1 MYTKLELLRA
11 KLVKLSEGQGCSQ
24 TYRRTLLKL
33 LHKALPF
40 DAACCTT
47 VDPESLLSTG
57 SVTDEE
63 VELMHDGLFESDYLR
78 ADYIP
83 YHQLVKAVD
92 PTASL
97 SAATEGKLTRSA
109 RFRNVLSPAGFT
121 DELRAALMYK
131 GACWGY
137 LTLYRRFGQPL
148 FTEEER
154 VFLSSLVPVIALRL
168 RQSSFAMPEKVE
180 TEPETEIGI
189 LVLDERLRILSING
203 IAERWLARLREWEN
217 IERVTLPR
225 PVRTS
230 CFRALSPSPVAL
242 SPSPVASSPAKSC
255 VHLPGYPYLAI
266 RASQLTGPADSTQLA
281 VTFEPAG
288 PADTLRFMAEA
299 CELSAREKQI
309 LHALIKGMSTKA
321 LAQSLHISAYTVQ
334 DHIKSIFLKTG
345 VTSRGEL
352 IWRLFSRF
360 GAG

>member
-1 MYTKLELLRA
+1 MNIGGKN
-11 KLVKLSEGQGCSQ
+11 
-24 TYRRTLLKL
+24 
-33 LHKALPF
+33 
-40 DAACCTT
+40 
-47 VDPESLLSTG
+47 
-57 SVTDEE
+57 
-63 VELMHDGLFESDYLR
+63 LR

-203 IAERWLARLREWEN
+203 TAERWLARLREWEN
-217 IERVTLPR
+217 IER
-225 PVRTS
+225 
-230 CFRALSPSPVAL
+230 
-242 SPSPVASSPAKSC
+242 
-255 VHLPGYPYLAI
+255 
-266 RASQLTGPADSTQLA
+266 
-281 VTFEPAG
+281 
-288 PADTLRFMAEA
+288 DTLRFMAEA

-352 IWRLFSRF
+352 IWRLFSSF